1 MNSVVTRHPAASL
14 LASLLLFSSPLFA
27 ANQSEQRVD
36 KIEAFQS
43 PLWVENSNGITA
55 GFAGQALGPND
66 TIRTGPNG
74 KVLLRL
80 ADGSVVKLGNGAVL
94 KRDIQGF
101 DASASVAPSTALTN
115 KVIASE
121 TAPNQAPV
129 NQVTASPAAS
139 AEPVEKDLYRGALA
153 VVEGAFRYSTTL
165 LSAQYRRALTI
176 KTGNVATIGI
186 RGTDLWGRVTSDSS
200 FVALIEGN
208 IGITTTDGTET
219 RLDKPLLAFQADQNS
234 PSGKRFAVELEDVLA
249 LAPETELDQGEGI
262 LVKNGPFAVHLTSF
276 SHEGEAVSL
285 RNQLLKQGYAADT
298 SNFSTSQ
305 QPWFR
310 VSVRG
315 FASLADARS
324 FSAMTKAQGMANS
337 PWVDNNH

>member
-1 MNSVVTRHPAASL
+1 
-14 LASLLLFSSPLFA
+14 
-27 ANQSEQRVD
+27 
-36 KIEAFQS
+36 
-43 PLWVENSNGITA
+43 
-55 GFAGQALGPND
+55 
-66 TIRTGPNG
+66 
-74 KVLLRL
+74 L

-94 KRDIQGF
+94 KRDVQGF
-101 DASASVAPSTALTN
+101 DASPSVAPSKAATDKAA
-115 KVIASE
+115 ASK
-121 TAPNQAPV
+121 TAPNQIPA
-129 NQVTASPAAS
+129 NQATAGATTP

-165 LSAQYRRALTI
+165 LSAEYRRAMTI

-186 RGTDLWGRVTSDSS
+186 RGTDLWGRASSDSS

-276 SHEGEAVSL
+276 SHKSEALAL

-298 SNFSTSQ
+298 SNFNSSE

-324 FSAMTKAQGMANS
+324 FSAMAKTQGMANS
-337 PWVDNNH
+337 PWVDNNL